1 MSIFMRSW
9 RDGTEAFAWNIR
21 HKSGVTPQGIYV
33 CRSAKEKG
41 QAVNPIWDDSLFGR
55 RKEAMIS
62 KGIRFYF
69 ESPLPIRRH
78 EFRYAK
84 SARRTFI
91 VGGASAAGRMEV

>member
-55 RKEAMIS
+55 RKNAVVSEGQVLYEDD
-62 KGIRFYF
+62 GIGLWFKDRGCGC
-69 ESPLPIRRH
+69 E
-78 EFRYAK
+78 
-84 SARRTFI
+84 
-91 VGGASAAGRMEV
+91 

>member
-62 KGIRFYF
+62 KGIRFY
-69 ESPLPIRRH
+69 
-78 EFRYAK
+78 RYAK
-84 SARRTFI
+84 CARRTFI
-91 VGGASAAGRMEV
+91 VGGAFTAGRMEV